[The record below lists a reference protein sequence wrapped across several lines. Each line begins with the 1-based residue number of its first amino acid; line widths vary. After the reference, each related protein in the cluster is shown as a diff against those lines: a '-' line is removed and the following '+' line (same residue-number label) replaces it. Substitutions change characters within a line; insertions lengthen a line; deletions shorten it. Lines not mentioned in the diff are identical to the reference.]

1 MHNLKRKI
9 IYCYNYY
16 NKNVS
21 GGNWLMCIF
30 CNGLQKNQIIY
41 ETKHFKVVF
50 DINPEQ
56 EGHMLLISKDHYM
69 NYLELP
75 DEVVLDLIQL
85 ERKLIQILEND
96 MNIFGVSIIRNN
108 GRVMD
113 NGTHFH
119 EHIIPR
125 YESDGFWEEGPTEN
139 FPFDFTRFIT
149 LLNS

>member
-1 MHNLKRKI
+1 
-9 IYCYNYY
+9 
-16 NKNVS
+16 
-21 GGNWLMCIF
+21 MCIF
-30 CNGLQKNQIIY
+30 CNGLEKNQIIY

-85 ERKLIQILEND
+85 ERKLIQILEGD
-96 MNIFGVSIIRNN
+96 MNIYGVSLIKNN
-108 GRVMD
+108 GQVMD
-113 NGTHFH
+113 EGTHFH

-125 YESDGFWEEGPTEN
+125 YEFDGFWDEDPTRTY
-139 FPFDFTRFIT
+139 PFDFQRFIR
-149 LLNS
+149 LINS

>member
-1 MHNLKRKI
+1 MKI
-9 IYCYNYY
+9 
-16 NKNVS
+16 
-21 GGNWLMCIF
+21 GDMMCIF
-30 CNGLQKNQIIY
+30 CNGLEKNQIIFG
-41 ETKHFKVVF
+41 TKHFKVVF

-69 NYLELP
+69 NYIELP

-85 ERKLIQILEND
+85 EKKLIQILEND

-113 NGTHFH
+113 EGTHFH

-125 YESDGFWEEGPTEN
+125 YEFDGFWDEDPTRPY
-139 FPFDFTRFIT
+139 PFDFKRFIR
-149 LLNS
+149 LINS